1 MQLRLNE
8 DELKLLAEILESR
21 DAELRGPA
29 SRPYLPGSGG
39 RVPEADAAQQIL
51 VLGLLQHVI
60 DRELGLSS
68 EELDALA
75 ALLAEQLD
83 KLREEISRTPE
94 PAREELRRQQVLLS
108 QLLDKV
114 TEACAM
120 A

>member
-29 SRPYLPGSGG
+29 SRPDLPGSSG
-39 RVPEADAAQQIL
+39 RGPEEVAAEQML

-60 DRELGLSS
+60 DRELGLNS

-75 ALLAEQLD
+75 AMLAQQQA

-94 PAREELRRQQVLLS
+94 SAGQLRCRQALLS
-108 QLLDKV
+108 QLSDKV